1 MGKKGG
7 GNLGRQLA
15 RTQGFFFFDY
25 SLIATVCQRSLGHIY
40 IATRDIKT
48 GNTFGTQRERL
59 FKIFIL

>member
-48 GNTFGTQRERL
+48 GNTFV
-59 FKIFIL
+59 I